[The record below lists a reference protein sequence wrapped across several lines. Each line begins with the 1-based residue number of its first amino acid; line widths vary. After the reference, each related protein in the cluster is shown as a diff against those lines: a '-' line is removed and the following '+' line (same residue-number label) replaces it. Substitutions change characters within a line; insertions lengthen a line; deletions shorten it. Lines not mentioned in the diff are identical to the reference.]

1 MGLEHDAPPHSH
13 MEVPFTYELEAG
25 CVGPSADGAQ
35 TNDPDFGA
43 QGFDEDAWFEAQAER
58 LRQRNQQQSMEVIA
72 PPFQCD
78 ALCAPLVCFLFLHFF
93 LLLLLLVV
101 IAVPGLGESKAMRT
115 RQRIC
120 AMQNAPLV
128 RSLFLARHIGNIPPA
143 AALHR
148 TGPQL

>member
-58 LRQRNQQQSMEVIA
+58 LRQRNQQQSMELDKIRLAVLPNAYIDGNA
-72 PPFQCD
+72 HVEEAWQHDTAVFDVPFQIIQPMSQMM
-78 ALCAPLVCFLFLHFF
+78 APNIDSTVDSFFRASSSELF
-93 LLLLLLVV
+93 
-101 IAVPGLGESKAMRT
+101 A
-115 RQRIC
+115 
-120 AMQNAPLV
+120 
-128 RSLFLARHIGNIPPA
+128 
-143 AALHR
+143 
-148 TGPQL
+148 

>member
-13 MEVPFTYELEAG
+13 MEVPFTYEMEAG

-72 PPFQCD
+72 PTFQCE
-78 ALCAPLVCFLFLHFF
+78 ALCAPLVCFYFRTCPSPPSGCHRS
-93 LLLLLLVV
+93 
-101 IAVPGLGESKAMRT
+101 ASTWGEQGNAHT
-115 RQRIC
+115 ATYLCEAEC
-120 AMQNAPLV
+120 AC
-128 RSLFLARHIGNIPPA
+128 
-143 AALHR
+143 
-148 TGPQL
+148 

>member
-13 MEVPFTYELEAG
+13 MEVPCTYELEAG

-78 ALCAPLVCFLFLHFF
+78 ALCAPLVC
-93 LLLLLLVV
+93 

-128 RSLFLARHIGNIPPA
+128 RSLFLARHIENIPPA